1 MQDSAIVTMDAN
13 RNLYTIYQMVSF
25 PMTLNEP

>member
-1 MQDSAIVTMDAN
+1 MMQDVAIVTMDAIDQ
-13 RNLYTIYQMVSF
+13 TVSF